1 MLEHR
6 QHLRLLPQLLQT
18 VVDSVHHHQGSEEQ
32 QMAGS
37 VHHQAGLQ
45 HLALRQ
51 QEEGLVVRQDSALLR
66 QAADL
71 AVVPAVALAADQPV
85 ALAVVPAVAS
95 VDQPAAS
102 VAEWVGVSVVE

>member
-6 QHLRLLPQLLQT
+6 QHLRQLPQLQT
-18 VVDSVHHHQGSEEQ
+18 VVDSVHHQQGLEEQ

-71 AVVPAVALAADQPV
+71 AVVPAVA
-85 ALAVVPAVAS
+85 S